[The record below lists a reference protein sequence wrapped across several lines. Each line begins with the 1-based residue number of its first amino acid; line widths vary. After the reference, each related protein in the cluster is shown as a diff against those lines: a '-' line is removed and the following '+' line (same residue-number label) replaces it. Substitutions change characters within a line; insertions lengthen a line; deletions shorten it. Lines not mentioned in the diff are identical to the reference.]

1 MGAMQEAH
9 RDQLRE
15 AQLFEGGSG
24 RAGGYL
30 GGGESL
36 SGGKEQNSALVL
48 EEQLAKTQALVD
60 EAQSKWQECEQRL
73 SRRDMSI

>member
-9 RDQLRE
+9 RYQLRE

-30 GGGESL
+30 GCESL